1 MQTGSHAP
9 LLAIQIAIVI
19 IFEVAGKLAISECN
33 RLQLHRGQQML
44 RMRMPQDLR
53 NALKPEHMDSW
64 ALRFNYWAQVPSGCG
79 LMRIKAE
86 MEAPV
91 CNTPHE

>member
-1 MQTGSHAP
+1 
-9 LLAIQIAIVI
+9 
-19 IFEVAGKLAISECN
+19 
-33 RLQLHRGQQML
+33 
-44 RMRMPQDLR
+44 MPQDLS
-53 NALKPEHMDSW
+53 NALMPEHMGSW